1 LLLLHKPL
9 VIDLLFDLAR
19 DVVDGVA
26 EGLISVDGLL
36 LLGIQL
42 GSSFTT
48 LSGASGYEV
57 SVRVVGVVVV
67 FSHSLLS
74 DSVVL
79 LFLTFIVD
87 FRWEI

>member
-36 LLGIQL
+36 LLRVQL

-57 SVRVVGVVVV
+57 SVRVVWVVVV

-74 DSVVL
+74 DSVIL
-79 LFLTFIVD
+79 LFLTFIMD